1 MFENQSGNI
10 ARRIPFF
17 FVDLIQQVER
27 VGEHVAGTTC
37 GIADGQVFR
46 RLDVE
51 NILVPSGIILRRL
64 NIVVPVLV
72 QLAVWMGLHP
82 KPAYRV
88 LHQIAHDPV
97 RCEQLGSGGNLLGS
111 GLVILLEPVHHL
123 VLAFR
128 NVVLVQPADDLHIAG
143 RIVNTAI
150 LRSHSLHRIPQH
162 GTLGEQ
168 IGWHEQFIHSAGLL
182 ADVFEHER
190 QVTIPEPAF
199 RLQQQTISQALRI
212 IRQNGTTQQSFDALF
227 GLTIHPQREHRAVVI
242 LASLRCCKHFR
253 QSIRAGQTGWGDHRR
268 AGEPVHI
275 HVTECDDAVE
285 PSVRITFHHML
296 AALFTSAGLFNLTLQ
311 KSECTRVVNLGVGI
325 RHQCGVKPCLYRIHE
340 LAARIRCEGLQ
351 FRRVHS
357 RIFFPFSMAAISSRR

>member
-1 MFENQSGNI
+1 M
-10 ARRIPFF
+10 
-17 FVDLIQQVER
+17 
-27 VGEHVAGTTC
+27 AGAAC
-37 GIADGQVFR
+37 GIADSQVFR
-46 RLDVE
+46 RLNVE
-51 NILVPSGIILRRL
+51 NILVPSGAILRRL
-64 NIVVPVLV
+64 NVIVPVLV

-82 KPAYRV
+82 KPANRV
-88 LHQIAHDPV
+88 LYQVAYDPV
-97 RCEQLGSGGNLLGS
+97 RGEQLGGGGNLIGP
-111 GLVILLEPVHHL
+111 GLVVLLEPVHHL

-128 NVVLVQPADDLHIAG
+128 NVVLVQPADDFHIAG

-150 LRSHSLHRIPQH
+150 LRGHDLHRIPQY

-199 RLQQQTISQALRI
+199 GLQQQTISQALRI
-212 IRQNGTTQQSFDALF
+212 IRQNGTAQQPFDALF
-227 GLTIHPQREHRAVVI
+227 DLIIHPQREHPAVI
-242 LASLRCCKHFR
+242 LASFRGCKHFR
-253 QSIRAGQTGWGDHRR
+253 QTIRAGQTGWGDHRR
-268 AGEPVHI
+268 ASEPVHI
-275 HVTECDDAVE
+275 HVTERDDAVE
-285 PSVRITFHHML
+285 PSVRIAFHHMPATL
-296 AALFTSAGLFNLTLQ
+296 LTSASLFDLMLQ
-311 KSECTRVVNLGVGI
+311 KIERTRVVNLGVGI